1 MRANPIAAA
10 ALAALM
16 NIHAVAADATSTTNP
31 TMTSRTAIKGT
42 GCARNYEEAFT
53 TAGTPLTCQNG
64 VWRSAGQNGWV
75 EVQDIFYRTAAT
87 NFTTVVRYVNC
98 PAGKIIVG
106 GSCNFNGGTNQHKK
120 PITGAGSG
128 PGGNYATCSYSLG
141 SAFDPSDPNGLI
153 NTLVST
159 AFCIDAP

>member
-53 TAGTPLTCQNG
+53 TAGTPPDLPEWG
-64 VWRSAGQNGWV
+64 MALGWP
-75 EVQDIFYRTAAT
+75 EW
-87 NFTTVVRYVNC
+87 
-98 PAGKIIVG
+98 VG
-106 GSCNFNGGTNQHKK
+106 
-120 PITGAGSG
+120 
-128 PGGNYATCSYSLG
+128 
-141 SAFDPSDPNGLI
+141 
-153 NTLVST
+153 
-159 AFCIDAP
+159 